1 VKVVILAAGQG
12 KRLLP
17 LTEDIPKCLLDI
29 GGYRLLE
36 RQITAF
42 SAGGASEIVVITGYG
57 AAQVDKVVDQ
67 LRATVPG
74 VVLKTTFNPF
84 FGVADNLASC
94 WMARHDMDQDFILVN
109 GDNLFQA
116 DMVEQLLKAKDA
128 PITVAIAH
136 KGEYDNDDMK
146 VMVDGERLTEI
157 GKTLPV
163 DTVDAESIGMLLF
176 RGSGPKLYRDGLE
189 DAMLEAS
196 GLRQWYLSVINTLA
210 KQVSVMTQPVDGIEW
225 CEVDFPADLQQAR
238 HLVASWKTP

>member
-1 VKVVILAAGQG
+1 MKVVILAAGQG

-29 GGYRLLE
+29 GGRRLLE
-36 RQITAF
+36 RQIDAF
-42 SAGGASEIVVITGYG
+42 VACGVDEIVVITGYG
-57 AAQVDKVVDQ
+57 AAQVDEVLEQ
-67 LRATVPG
+67 MRGHLPG
-74 VVLKTTFNPF
+74 VDLKTTFNPF

-94 WMARHDMDQDFILVN
+94 WMARRDMDRDFILVN

-116 DMVEQLLKAKDA
+116 DMVEQVLKAKDA

-136 KGEYDNDDMK
+136 AQEYDNDDMK
-146 VMVDGERLTEI
+146 VMLDGERLTEI

-176 RGSGPKLYRDGLE
+176 RNDGPKHYRAALE
-189 DAMLEAS
+189 EAMTEPT

-210 KQVSVMTQPVDGIEW
+210 KQISVMTQPVDGIEW

-238 HLVASWKTP
+238 QLVAGWKK

>member
-29 GGYRLLE
+29 GGRRLLE
-36 RQITAF
+36 RQIDAF
-42 SAGGASEIVVITGYG
+42 VACGVDEIVVITGYG
-57 AAQVDKVVDQ
+57 AAQVDDVLEQ
-67 LRATVPG
+67 MRGHLSG
-74 VVLKTTFNPF
+74 VELKTTFNPF

-136 KGEYDNDDMK
+136 SQEYDNDDMK
-146 VMVDGERLTEI
+146 VMLDGERLTEI
-157 GKTLPV
+157 GKTLPI

-176 RGSGPKLYRDGLE
+176 RSDGPAHYRAALE
-189 DAMLEAS
+189 EAMMEPT
-196 GLRQWYLSVINTLA
+196 GLRQWYLSVINALA
-210 KQVSVMTQPVDGIEW
+210 KQITVMTQPVDGIEW

-238 HLVASWKTP
+238 QLVAGWKK